1 MTIKKYSNFNFEK
14 ALFFYSLAMFKKLAE
29 FQKGFNNH
37 RIQFPIPCQDFTC
50 YFYKE
55 ISQMDYLQN
64 LLKNSEIIIIDN
76 VGEYN
81 DKFYIIFIDKA
92 IIFIKDCDI
101 KLFLNLIL
109 NLKNNS
115 IISTSKIV
123 KEETLSYE
131 PQLSFSDASN
141 ENDITIQS
149 FSKKILE
156 GCNGRMN
163 DIEICKLIL
172 PSFSAYFINKSY
184 KKLEENKIS
193 KAKIEINELK
203 DDEYIYLHPLGQS
216 GSSKVDL
223 IYHIKLGQLFA
234 LKWFYGPES
243 EKLFQRELK
252 NYERICHPSLP
263 RFYGKITKGGN
274 PCLII
279 EYIRGKTLEKVDTK
293 NLALREK
300 INFIFQIMFIIE
312 YLQNE
317 FLIYRDLKP
326 NNFIVDEVKRV
337 ILIDFDRMIG
347 LDEQKNPEEESTKDF
362 GNIYSAPEVRY
373 GTIKKNYTY
382 SEDVYSLGLLIYY
395 FFFGKIH
402 KSIEEEKSKPIFNQ
416 FNDISDKYIKLREIC
431 AWCTHEDPLKRP
443 KITKLIDDFYDIVL
457 KFMQIEADCF
467 DLIEVTSNYNQDKYF
482 PYWTLFFEYNN
493 CDFQEQLKM
502 LYSNENINSNIRKYI
517 QKYSEYLN
525 INHLISQFSLGIEY
539 YPESYFNKNN
549 NKIIHFFFNTENT
562 DNSKLLL

>member
-1 MTIKKYSNFNFEK
+1 
-14 ALFFYSLAMFKKLAE
+14 
-29 FQKGFNNH
+29 
-37 RIQFPIPCQDFTC
+37 
-50 YFYKE
+50 
-55 ISQMDYLQN
+55 MDYLQN
-64 LLKNSEIIIIDN
+64 LLNNSEIIIIDN
-76 VGEYN
+76 VGEHN

-109 NLKNNS
+109 NLRNNS
-115 IISTSKIV
+115 IISTSKRV
-123 KEETLSYE
+123 KEETLSHE
-131 PQLSFSDASN
+131 PRLSFSDASD

-149 FSKKILE
+149 FSKKILA
-156 GCNGRMN
+156 GSNGRMN

-193 KAKIEINELK
+193 KTKIEINELK
-203 DDEYIYLHPLGQS
+203 DDEYIYLRSLGQS

-274 PCLII
+274 LCLIT
-279 EYIRGKTLEKVDTK
+279 EYIRGKTLAKIDTK
-293 NLALREK
+293 NLEQREK

-317 FLIYRDLKP
+317 GLIYRDLKP
-326 NNFIVDEVKRV
+326 NNFIVDEEKRV

-347 LDEQKNPEEESTKDF
+347 LDEQQNPEEDSTKDL

-373 GTIKKNYTY
+373 GTIKNYTY

-395 FFFGKIH
+395 FFFEEIQ
-402 KSIEEEKSKPIFNQ
+402 KSIKVFNNQKEEEKSKPIFYQ
-416 FNDISDKYIKLREIC
+416 FYKLLDKYGKLREIYTL
-431 AWCTHEDPLKRP
+431 CTHEDPLKRP
-443 KITKLIDDFYDIVL
+443 KITILIDDFYDIASQFNPIVV
-457 KFMQIEADCF
+457 KCF
-467 DLIEVTSNYNQDKYF
+467 DLIEISNNYNKDKE
-482 PYWTLFFEYNN
+482 LFY
-493 CDFQEQLKM
+493 
-502 LYSNENINSNIRKYI
+502 
-517 QKYSEYLN
+517 
-525 INHLISQFSLGIEY
+525 
-539 YPESYFNKNN
+539 
-549 NKIIHFFFNTENT
+549 
-562 DNSKLLL
+562 